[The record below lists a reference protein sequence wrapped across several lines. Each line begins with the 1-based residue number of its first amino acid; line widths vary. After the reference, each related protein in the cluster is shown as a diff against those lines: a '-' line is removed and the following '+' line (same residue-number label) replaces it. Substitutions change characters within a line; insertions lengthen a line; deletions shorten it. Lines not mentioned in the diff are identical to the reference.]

1 MTHLFRF
8 KKRLI
13 AVGIAASL
21 ALSASAAL
29 AWFTDDG
36 TLHLCIFEGNF
47 GDVHSIRALLPGE
60 DCGPGESAVDINL
73 QGTPGPEGPAG
84 PTGPTG
90 PQGPKGD
97 TGATGATGA
106 PGVSGYQVVTT
117 VRVLP
122 PLTTVRDTAN
132 CPAGKRVFGGG
143 AQVSGEGAGPFNV
156 TMSESA
162 PGQLG
167 TLDVWLA
174 SMRNND
180 AMTTHTITIFAV
192 CANVS

>member
-1 MTHLFRF
+1 MTRLFRF

-13 AVGIAASL
+13 ALGIAASL

-106 PGVSGYQVVTT
+106 EGPAGTGGPSAYGQINGIANPPTVSNSKNIVNVTRFNGIYC
-117 VRVLP
+117 VFLDP
-122 PLTTVRDTAN
+122 SIDLTTV
-132 CPAGKRVFGGG
+132 
-143 AQVSGEGAGPFNV
+143 
-156 TMSESA
+156 
-162 PGQLG
+162 
-167 TLDVWLA
+167 
-174 SMRNND
+174 
-180 AMTTHTITIFAV
+180 IAV
-192 CANVS
+192 GN